1 VQFELRDTLPTA
13 QQPILTRPST
23 IVFLAGAAGH
33 FVLSLLIGVF
43 GFLTQGNLTSPDD
56 APAAHGVL
64 SSVADVLE
72 FPLVWAVRLAS
83 PEALTGFTP
92 AAVLNSLLWGS
103 ALAAVVVVQRK
114 NRE

>member
-1 VQFELRDTLPTA
+1 M
-13 QQPILTRPST
+13 TRPST
-23 IVFLAGAAGH
+23 IVLVLAGATGH
-33 FVLSLLIGVF
+33 FVLSVLIGVA

-72 FPLVWAVRLAS
+72 FPLVWAVRRAS

-103 ALAAVVVVQRK
+103 AVAAVVVVLRK
-114 NRE
+114 NHEGSD